1 MNDAIKLARLQNE
14 MKNSTTA
21 LVLGF
26 LIPGAGQMYAGSV
39 GFGIINFVLIVV
51 LAVTIVA
58 SPIAFILYV
67 LSMYWGYKGVLAF
80 NNEVIRKAE
89 SQES

>member
-1 MNDAIKLARLQNE
+1 MNDAIKLAKLQNE
-14 MKNSTTA
+14 MKNPTTS

-39 GFGIINFVLIVV
+39 VFGIINFILILV
-51 LAVTIVA
+51 LAITIVA
-58 SPIAFILYV
+58 SPIAFILYA
-67 LSMYWGYKGVLAF
+67 LSMYWGYKGTIVF

-89 SQES
+89 SQGS